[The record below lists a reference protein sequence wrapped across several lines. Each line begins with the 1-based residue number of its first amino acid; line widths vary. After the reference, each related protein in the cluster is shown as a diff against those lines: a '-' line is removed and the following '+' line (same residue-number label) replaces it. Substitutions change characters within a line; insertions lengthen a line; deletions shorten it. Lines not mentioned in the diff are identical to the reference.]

1 MQPSGKKVKALLI
14 SVHYGALQPTLELLR
29 CLSRMEHLY
38 ELHFLV
44 VSNEAAACSR
54 TELREALAALPN
66 SELYEPTGNLG
77 YFGAARFALDGY
89 LANGGRLPDWVI
101 VCNHDVLIEDP
112 EFFER
117 LFRLDPESA
126 GVIAPRIRVSGTNLD
141 QNPFM
146 RRRPNWLRWAS
157 LRFIY
162 SDYRLAAFEI
172 HSRTSFFCLPYAA
185 LLQVNPMQIPRSESK
200 PQKRDQACA
209 LPAANIQYPRRS
221 RVGPDRPQCTH
232 HRRVLRKILKE
243 HFGIAQQTV
252 PVRALS
258 CVVVAIPVPGC
269 SLDCL
274 HVRERYRDVT
284 YWSAFFWHSNE
295 KRLITRPVL
304 RCSLWSTQSDGS

>member
-38 ELHFLV
+38 ELHSLV

-66 SELYEPTGNLG
+66 SELYEPTGNRG

-101 VCNHDVLIEDP
+101 VCNHDVLIEDR
-112 EFFER
+112 EFFEK

-162 SDYRLAAFEI
+162 SNYGLAAFW
-172 HSRTSFFCLPYAA
+172 HWLSRQKQA
-185 LLQVNPMQIPRSESK
+185 VRSHWS
-200 PQKRDQACA
+200 A
-209 LPAANIQYPRRS
+209 RRS
-221 RVGPDRPQCTH
+221 KTASIRNG
-232 HRRVLRKILKE
+232 RREFIYAPHGAFFIFSRRYFEAGGYLDGNLFLYGEEISVAEICRSLGL
-243 HFGIAQQTV
+243 
-252 PVRALS
+252 PVIYEPSL
-258 CVVVAIPVPGC
+258 CVVHNEHRSTG
-269 SLDCL
+269 
-274 HVRERYRDVT
+274 HVISRFSFECQKNALQYVSSRYR
-284 YWSAFFWHSNE
+284 N
-295 KRLITRPVL
+295 
-304 RCSLWSTQSDGS
+304 GSPHPLGSCHTDIAP

>member
-66 SELYEPTGNLG
+66 SELYEPTENRG

-101 VCNHDVLIEDP
+101 VCNHDVLIEDR
-112 EFFER
+112 EFFEK

-146 RRRPNWLRWAS
+146 RRRPNRLRWAS

-162 SDYRLAAFEI
+162 SNYGLAALW
-172 HSRTSFFCLPYAA
+172 HWLSRQKQA
-185 LLQVNPMQIPRSESK
+185 LRSHWS
-200 PQKRDQACA
+200 A
-209 LPAANIQYPRRS
+209 RRS
-221 RVGPDRPQCTH
+221 KTASMQNA
-232 HRRVLRKILKE
+232 RREFIYAP
-243 HFGIAQQTV
+243 HG
-252 PVRALS
+252 
-258 CVVVAIPVPGC
+258 
-269 SLDCL
+269 
-274 HVRERYRDVT
+274 
-284 YWSAFFWHSNE
+284 AFFIFSRRYFEAGGYLDGNLFLYGEEISVAEICRSLGLPVIYEPSLCVLHNE
-295 KRLITRPVL
+295 HR
-304 RCSLWSTQSDGS
+304 STGRVISRFSFECQKNALQYVTSRYLSRS